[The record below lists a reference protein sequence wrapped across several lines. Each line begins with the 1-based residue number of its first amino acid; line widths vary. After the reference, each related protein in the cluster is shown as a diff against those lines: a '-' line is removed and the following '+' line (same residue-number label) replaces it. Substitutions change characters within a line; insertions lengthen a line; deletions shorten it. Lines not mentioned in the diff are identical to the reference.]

1 MWIELL
7 ERGNSRSESYST
19 GRISGTT
26 YTYPKCPGCARVL
39 LRVHAHKART
49 TPDCA
54 TRLVYLRKATAY
66 IREPAISGLEEKM
79 RRLRRSPSNHN
90 TTGDHKLTEVTA
102 MGRMV
107 RSVHCN
113 WLYRHLH
120 QTMVVVRLSR
130 PRRASPA
137 LAVQY

>member
-19 GRISGTT
+19 GRNLGTT

-54 TRLVYLRKATAY
+54 TRLVFLRKSTADM
-66 IREPAISGLEEKM
+66 RKPAISGLEEKM

-90 TTGDHKLTEVTA
+90 ITPGI
-102 MGRMV
+102 
-107 RSVHCN
+107 
-113 WLYRHLH
+113 
-120 QTMVVVRLSR
+120 
-130 PRRASPA
+130 ASKSPT
-137 LAVQY
+137 

>member
-19 GRISGTT
+19 GRILGTT

-54 TRLVYLRKATAY
+54 TRLVYLRKATADM
-66 IREPAISGLEEKM
+66 RKPAISGLEEKM
-79 RRLRRSPSNHN
+79 RRLCRSPSNHN
-90 TTGDHKLTEVTA
+90 ITPGI
-102 MGRMV
+102 
-107 RSVHCN
+107 
-113 WLYRHLH
+113 
-120 QTMVVVRLSR
+120 
-130 PRRASPA
+130 ASKSPT
-137 LAVQY
+137 

>member
-19 GRISGTT
+19 GRILGTT

-54 TRLVYLRKATAY
+54 TRLECLQEATADM
-66 IREPAISGLEEKM
+66 RKPAISGLEEKM

-90 TTGDHKLTEVTA
+90 RYLGGEAECRKDVESLEGSDEFGVDDAGEV
-102 MGRMV
+102 GV
-107 RSVHCN
+107 R
-113 WLYRHLH
+113 
-120 QTMVVVRLSR
+120 
-130 PRRASPA
+130 
-137 LAVQY
+137 